1 MAFIP
6 ALHSRPNT
14 PTNSF
19 FASHRPLTTT
29 RRQHLSPLLS
39 PCRLPVS
46 SSFDPDKPRV
56 ESNQISSKTKD
67 REARVQLWQ
76 EVEALKKSLQ
86 IAVNAERFSDA
97 ARIRDE
103 INSLSLA
110 DDYFRTEMELKEAVK
125 EQRFGEA
132 ARLRDALKA
141 LEPPPGLSTL
151 RGDQDSSQRV
161 PNSQPLAE
169 MDSKDVENW
178 SKTLTNGILVH
189 VESYYL
195 PEQSVP
201 EHHKFM
207 FAYKVTITNEGNETC
222 QLVSRHWIIEGA
234 GCPKNEVKGS
244 GVVGRQPVLAPGK
257 SFEYT
262 SACPLTVELKDGQS
276 VVGSMR
282 GYFHFCKG
290 DTGTVR
296 FSANIDPFF
305 MKLPFRNY
313 RPSG

>member
-6 ALHSRPNT
+6 ALNGRLNIQMT
-14 PTNSF
+14 SF
-19 FASHRPLTTT
+19 LASHRPLATT
-29 RRQHLSPLLS
+29 RRKHLSPVLS
-39 PCRLPVS
+39 PCRLPAS
-46 SSFDPDKPRV
+46 SSLDSDQSRI
-56 ESNQISSKTKD
+56 ESNKAPSKTTD
-67 REARVQLWQ
+67 REARVQLWR
-76 EVEALKKSLQ
+76 EVEALKKSLR

-97 ARIRDE
+97 ARLRDE

-110 DDYFRTEMELKEAVK
+110 DDYFRTEMELKKAVK
-125 EQRFGEA
+125 EQRFAEA
-132 ARLRDALKA
+132 ARLRDALTA

-151 RGDQDSSQRV
+151 RGDRDSSGGV
-161 PNSQPLAE
+161 PDSRPLAE
-169 MDSKDVENW
+169 MDSQEVENW

-189 VESYYL
+189 VESHYL

-234 GCPKNEVKGS
+234 GSPKSEVKGS

-257 SFEYT
+257 RFEYT

-290 DTGTVR
+290 DTGAVR
-296 FSANIDPFF
+296 FSVNIDPFF